1 MYKNDPE
8 YISSTA
14 LPSRLINKKGLN
26 LSKQKHKMVTVI
38 KKGSPRQKILK
49 LLKKMK
55 IYQGLD
61 AFKFCGAIHFK
72 EDGLALQRKMRNEW
86 K

>member
-1 MYKNDPE
+1 
-8 YISSTA
+8 
-14 LPSRLINKKGLN
+14 
-26 LSKQKHKMVTVI
+26 MVTVI